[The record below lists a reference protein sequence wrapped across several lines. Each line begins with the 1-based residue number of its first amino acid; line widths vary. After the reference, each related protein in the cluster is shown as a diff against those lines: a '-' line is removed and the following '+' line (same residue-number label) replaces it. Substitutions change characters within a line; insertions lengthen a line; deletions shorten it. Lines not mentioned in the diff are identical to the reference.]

1 MDLHVPEPDQGV
13 RALDN
18 LQRYITDGL
27 DAVVIETSKSTVY
40 PGAVLLRLAGN
51 DRDLG
56 IATERA
62 EKIGGVV
69 D

>member
-13 RALDN
+13 RGLQN
-18 LQRYITDGL
+18 LQKYVTDGL
-27 DAVVIETSKSTVY
+27 DAVVLDTTPSKVY
-40 PGAVLLRLAGN
+40 PGAVMLRLAGN
-51 DRDLG
+51 SRDLA

-62 EKIGGVV
+62 AKIGGVV